1 MKQVTGNNKVRPKA
15 AVVNLD
21 RKEELYK
28 AYMPFLHHGGLFLP
42 TRSNFRLGQT
52 LSLML
57 NLMDEPETIPVQAHV
72 VWITP
77 ERAHGQRVAGIGVQF
92 TEEHALLRDKI
103 EHYLSDQLDSEHPT
117 HTF

>member
-1 MKQVTGNNKVRPKA
+1 MEQETGNNKARLKA

-21 RKEELYK
+21 KKEELYK

-57 NLMDEPETIPVQAHV
+57 NLMDEPEKILVQAHV

-77 ERAHGQRVAGIGVQF
+77 ERAHGQRAAGIGVQF
-92 TEEHALLRDKI
+92 TEEHASLRDKI
-103 EHYLSDQLDSEHPT
+103 ERYLSGQLDSERPT
-117 HTF
+117 YTF